1 MNFIQTRV
9 SLNRLIALTAT
20 FLLMAAIACVPPSR
34 PDYSPDDE
42 VDDSGS
48 GPPLGDDDD
57 APAPPPPSA
66 ADDDD
71 AAGDDDDDDDV
82 AGNCDEDEVVD
93 CDGGCAS
100 LTCMGDDFC
109 DSYLD
114 CAELFFDNGDCAQ

>member
-1 MNFIQTRV
+1 MNFNQTRG
-9 SLNRLIALTAT
+9 SLNRLIALAALG
-20 FLLMAAIACVPPSR
+20 LLLGALACVPPSR

-48 GPPLGDDDD
+48 GPPIGDDDD
-57 APAPPPPSA
+57 IPIPQPSG
-66 ADDDD
+66 DDDD
-71 AAGDDDDDDDV
+71 AAGDDDDDDV

-100 LTCMGDDFC
+100 ASCVGDEIC

-114 CAELFFDNGDCAQ
+114 CIELFFDNGDCTE